1 MFFAF
6 SMAALKSSEVI
17 RGMFRVLAILPVA
30 LTKRSLRCSLS
41 TTRSVIRARRFFV
54 GGAPSF
60 QGGLK
65 PVYLTVFN
73 GEVYFNGSGELW
85 VTNGT
90 SGWHKRT
97 NERRAGSI

>member
-1 MFFAF
+1 M
-6 SMAALKSSEVI
+6 
-17 RGMFRVLAILPVA
+17 
-30 LTKRSLRCSLS
+30 
-41 TTRSVIRARRFFV
+41 

-97 NERRAGSI
+97 NERLAGLNWQFWWGSMQLDIRICGVIGF